1 MSGEGI
7 NRKERKKGIGNVG
20 ADLCVCPSDGLL
32 SVTTKDHQQRIQ
44 TLNAKVQQSSL
55 RGAWQRERGAAK
67 QEEIRPALWR
77 WREMAPLL
85 LEAGALAPLDDVMRM
100 RTLHM
105 SNSADA
111 IPLGAAR
118 TFAAMLQHVNAGE
131 ATDSHRHT
139 ATSIYFMIQGGGI
152 YTTAEG
158 EQQFMEPSDLLI
170 QPSWTWH
177 GTTNTGSEPAIWFTA
192 MDTTLMQFLDN
203 WVNERYPESFSQP
216 VSKPDG
222 YHMKRLGVLRPSG
235 ALDGPGPYPI
245 KYRWQDTYSALE
257 EIAAGGTAD
266 PFDGVIL
273 DYVNPQTGG
282 ATTATLHCRIQ
293 MLRPGEETRSHRHT
307 SNSVYHVV
315 RGRGLTK
322 IGKSKGDDV
331 NLAWEAHDCFNVP
344 TWQWHR
350 FKNGSTTEP
359 ATLFSVSDRPLYDA
373 LGIYRE
379 ES

>member
-1 MSGEGI
+1 M
-7 NRKERKKGIGNVG
+7 
-20 ADLCVCPSDGLL
+20 A
-32 SVTTKDHQQRIQ
+32 TKDLQQRID
-44 TLNAKVQQSSL
+44 TLNANVQQSSL
-55 RGAWQRERGAAK
+55 RGAWQRERGTAK

-105 SNSADA
+105 SNSPDA

-118 TFAAMLQHVNAGE
+118 TFAAMLQHVNGGE

-158 EQQFMEPSDLLI
+158 EQQFMEPGDLLT

-216 VSKPDG
+216 VTKPDG
-222 YHMKRLGVLRPSG
+222 YHMKRLGTLRAAG
-235 ALDGPGPYPI
+235 ALDGPGPFPVKYP
-245 KYRWQDTYSALE
+245 WQDTCAALD
-257 EIAAGGTAD
+257 EIAAGGGVD

-282 ATTATLHCRIQ
+282 PTTATLHCRIQ

-307 SNSVYHVV
+307 CNSVYHVV
-315 RGRGLTK
+315 RGGGLTI
-322 IGKSKGDDV
+322 IGKSRSDET
-331 NLAWEAHDCFNVP
+331 NLAWQEHDCFNVP
-344 TWQWHR
+344 AWYWHR
-350 FKNGSTTEP
+350 FENPSPSE
-359 ATLFSVSDRPLYDA
+359 AAILFSVSDRPLYDA